1 MKRLLV
7 NAVIVISGLLFALPA
22 IGQDMSVGELKA
34 KGAVVLSEQEVK
46 GLLTGAQVRYE
57 NAQNE
62 TQMKLNADGSLQ
74 GVSKRRI
81 GGRGAGNPYS
91 GSWNINDQGRW
102 CAETQGTSA
111 GGGSATFCRDILKLG
126 DKYYYASGNA
136 KNDARPTVEMTVS
149 K

>member
-1 MKRLLV
+1 MKKYLAHV
-7 NAVIVISGLLFALPA
+7 AIVMSGLLCALPA
-22 IGQDMSVGELKA
+22 AGQDVSVGELKA
-34 KGAVVLSEQEVK
+34 KGAVVLSEQDVK

-57 NAQNE
+57 NVQNE

-81 GGRGAGNPYS
+81 GGRGAGTPYS

-102 CAETQGTSA
+102 CAETQGASVS
-111 GGGSATFCRDILKLG
+111 GGSATFCRDILKLG
-126 DKYYYASGNA
+126 DKYYYAGGNA
-136 KNDARPTVEMTVS
+136 KNDARTAVEMTVS